1 MIYPSS
7 EYRKICNIPLTYVV
21 IVALCAFLAG
31 CNANITSGGGIFSD
45 TSASNTSTST
55 CSGNC
60 IIGSG
65 AQGIQLYVEP
75 NAGDSV
81 ITDAINSAQKSVWV
95 EMYLLTDRKIISAL
109 EEAVHRG
116 IDTRVM
122 LEIHPY
128 GGGSASPTE
137 TMDRLNAAGVQTK
150 ATSPNFSLTHEK
162 GMIIDGKT
170 AYIMTSNFTLAALGV
185 SKSTKNR
192 EYGVI
197 DNNQQDVQGV
207 INIFNADWNRT
218 NVQISNPNLVVSP
231 INSRQGFASLIG
243 SAHKSLQIEAEE
255 MQDNDIEQALV
266 SAEKRGVSVQVIL
279 PSSSGSSSDSSSS
292 NSGNSA
298 GINTIEQG
306 NIQVKEDP
314 HLYMHAKII
323 IVDGQ
328 KAFVGSENISTASLD
343 RNRELGIIVSDQ
355 NALYTLQ
362 QTFQQDWSDS
372 QAA

>member
-1 MIYPSS
+1 MYPPS
-7 EYRKICNIPLTYVV
+7 EYRKACNIPLTYIV
-21 IVALCAFLAG
+21 IVALCIFLTG
-31 CNANITSGGGIFSD
+31 CNMNISSGGSNISD
-45 TSASNTSTST
+45 ASSSGTNTGT

-60 IIGSG
+60 TIGSG
-65 AQGIQLYVEP
+65 VQGIQLYVEP
-75 NAGDSV
+75 DAGDSV
-81 ITDAINSAQKSVWV
+81 ITDAIDGAQKSVWV

-109 EEAVHRG
+109 EEAAHRG

-122 LEIHPY
+122 LETHPY

-137 TMDRLNAAGVQTK
+137 TMDRLNAAAVQTK
-150 ATSPNFSLTHEK
+150 ATSPDFSLTHEK
-162 GMIIDGKT
+162 GMVIDGKT

-197 DNNQQDVQGV
+197 DNNQQDVQSV
-207 INIFNADWNRT
+207 IDIFNADWNRT
-218 NVQISNPNLVVSP
+218 NVQLSDPNLVVSP
-231 INSRQGFASLIG
+231 INSRKDFEALIG

-266 SAEKRGVSVQVIL
+266 NTEKRGVQVQVIL
-279 PSSSGSSSDSSSS
+279 PASSSSSSDSGSS

-298 GINTIEQG
+298 GISTIEQG
-306 NIQVKEDP
+306 NVQVKEDP

-328 KAFVGSENISTASLD
+328 KAFVGSENISAASLD
-343 RNRELGIIVSDQ
+343 SNRELGIIVSDQ
-355 NALYTLQ
+355 NSLNTLQ
-362 QTFQQDWSDS
+362 QTFQQDWNDS
-372 QAA
+372 QAS